1 MVCLLNL
8 ELRTQMEE
16 KMVDETLIKFIVHR
30 IERFAIDNPKTVLRK
45 TKVSI
50 EVIEAIILE
59 ELKKDE
65 IQENHTK

>member
-1 MVCLLNL
+1 
-8 ELRTQMEE
+8 
-16 KMVDETLIKFIVHR
+16 MVDETLIKFIVHR